1 MLRTFWSSAAPV
13 RRNPHAVLAA
23 LVLYAFG
30 LAYLSLAY
38 SGRWACNE
46 VPLFG
51 ARLLSYPRAD
61 ILANVVAYVPFG
73 AMLAHAAGDHRG
85 WSRALGLAILAG
97 AALSLG
103 LELAQACLP
112 GRTSSWA
119 DVAANVA
126 GVALGALLA
135 LGWHRLMQDAGGA
148 GPLSLLADAPVGPL
162 ALAALLAWVAYQ
174 TFPWSISV
182 GLETLRRNVRL
193 FELPLAGVRPM
204 DALGLVRATV
214 SWMSAALLLR
224 AVSRPGT
231 PVGLALLLLAALVF
245 GVQLFLELP
254 RLSGEALAGLL
265 LALPVLLIA
274 DRPGLRPLQPRLLL
288 VAILA
293 LTALHQLEPGAG
305 GYHYR
310 FSWLPAFGG
319 GSPLWALQTGLF
331 FFACALAYATA
342 TAWIRPERPR
352 WAVVAT
358 GTVAWQLLF
367 EVAQIWVPGR
377 VPDTSTPL
385 LLTAGWAI
393 ALVLVSTAA
402 SRRPVSSQ
410 SARPAAGG

>member
-1 MLRTFWSSAAPV
+1 M
-13 RRNPHAVLAA
+13 RRNPHAVPAA
-23 LVLYAFG
+23 LVLYALG

-51 ARLLSYPRAD
+51 PRLLSYPRAD

-73 AMLAHAAGDHRG
+73 AMVAYAAADHRG
-85 WSRALGLAILAG
+85 WSRALGIAILFG

-119 DVAANVA
+119 DVASNLA

-135 LGWHRLMQDAGGA
+135 LGWHRLVQDAGGA
-148 GPLSLLADAPVGPL
+148 GPLGLLADAPVGPL
-162 ALAALLAWVAYQ
+162 ALAALLAWVAHQ
-174 TFPWSISV
+174 TFPWSLSV
-182 GLETLRRNVRL
+182 RLETLRESVRL
-193 FELPLAGVRPM
+193 IEPLLAGAPVLDPM
-204 DALGLVRATV
+204 SLARCTV
-214 SWMSAALLLR
+214 SWVSAGLLLR
-224 AVSRPGT
+224 AVSRFGT
-231 PVGLALLLLAALVF
+231 PMGSALLLLAALTI

-254 RLSGEALAGLL
+254 RLSEETLIGLL
-265 LALPVLLIA
+265 LALPMLLIA
-274 DRPGLRPLQPRLLL
+274 ERPALRSLQPRLLL

-293 LTALHQLEPGAG
+293 LTALHQLQPGAG

-310 FSWLPAFGG
+310 FSWLPMFGG

-342 TAWIRPERPR
+342 TAWMRPERPR
-352 WAVVAT
+352 WAIVAAA
-358 GTVAWQLLF
+358 TVAWQLLL

-385 LLTAGWAI
+385 LLAAGWAI

-402 SRRPVSSQ
+402 GRRATTPV
-410 SARPAAGG
+410 AAGPATRS